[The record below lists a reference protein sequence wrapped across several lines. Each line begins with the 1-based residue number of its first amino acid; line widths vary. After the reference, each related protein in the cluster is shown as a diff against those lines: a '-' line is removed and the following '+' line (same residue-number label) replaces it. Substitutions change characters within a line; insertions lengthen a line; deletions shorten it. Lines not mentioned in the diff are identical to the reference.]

1 MKKLLSLILTLCL
14 CLSAVSALAVF
25 SDIDSDTLSWAGEAI
40 DYLDENSVINGY
52 GDGTFRPLNN
62 VTRAEYAKML
72 SLSFALSR
80 GEFGY
85 DDIKGHW
92 AEGYILDSLPMLLVD
107 DNNFRP
113 DENASREFIAYGL
126 VKALG
131 LEAKNTDALGA
142 FSDNGE
148 ITALAKDEL
157 AAAVENGIIKGYEDN
172 SLRPQADVTRAE
184 AATLIYR
191 AIKLKD
197 STSEPDTEQ
206 APDESDKPEIP
217 DEEIEDISS
226 LYPGKNLILI
236 SGVATTND
244 NGDMAYRLSYY
255 LADGK
260 EEYTTIISDDV
271 RVEGVRTSVSELRSG
286 DVMVMDTLFHGRIAC
301 LHVLA
306 SFDGSTPTFGEYS
319 GYSRGDDYT
328 LEYGRVTA
336 MRKGSKYTV
345 IKIENDGTTKD
356 INVLNDLS
364 AYVYAPWRN
373 SGKWSY
379 EDLGAIDYENE
390 DVYVYVRYTNGL
402 STDVIISDIAR

>member
-1 MKKLLSLILTLCL
+1 MKKILSVILALCL
-14 CLSAVSALAVF
+14 CLSAISAFAVF

-40 DYLDENSVINGY
+40 DYLDENTIINGY

-72 SLSFALSR
+72 SMSFGLTRGGLS
-80 GEFGY
+80 Y
-85 DDIKGHW
+85 DDINGHW
-92 AEGYILDSLPMLLVD
+92 AEGYILDSLPMLLVE

-113 DENASREFIAYGL
+113 DDNASREFIAYGL

-131 LEAKNTDALGA
+131 LSAENTDALGA
-142 FSDNGE
+142 FSDKDS
-148 ITALAKDEL
+148 ITDLAKDEL

-191 AIKLKD
+191 AIKLRD
-197 STSEPDTEQ
+197 SVSKPDNEQ

-217 DEEIEDISS
+217 DEEIGDISY

-236 SGVATTND
+236 SGVANTND
-244 NGDMAYRLSYY
+244 NGNTAYRLNYY
-255 LADGK
+255 LADDK
-260 EEYTTIISDDV
+260 EEYTTVIDDDTK
-271 RVEGVRTSVSELRSG
+271 VEGVRTSVSELRSG
-286 DVMVMDTLFHGRIAC
+286 DVMIMDTPFHGKIGC

-306 SFDGSTPTFGEYS
+306 SFDGSMPTFSEYDA
-319 GYSRGDDYT
+319 YSRGDDYT
-328 LEYGRVTA
+328 LEYGKVTA
-336 MRKGSKYTV
+336 LRKGSKYTV
-345 IKIENDGTTKD
+345 IKIENNGTTKD

-364 AYVYAPWRN
+364 AYVYSPWRSN
-373 SGKWSY
+373 GKWTY

-390 DVYVYVRYTNGL
+390 DVYIFVRYTNGI